1 MRTRKLKV
9 LAFALSASTLALAS
23 SAETRPV
30 IKNPNDHPDYRA
42 ELEPHG
48 TFIFWHGRYL
58 SNSRSYRTFGDPEF
72 GAGFRASIELADPA
86 FIPKI
91 NNTVA
96 ITFGIDFTN
105 YNCRGCRYR
114 DDFLVWNPVGLQWNF
129 FITDKFS
136 TFADIGFM
144 LRSYGFYN
152 NIDPDLF
159 VMVGGRWHF
168 SDKVAFTFRLGVPFV
183 NVGVSFFVGS

>member
-9 LAFALSASTLALAS
+9 LALVAAASTLALAS
-23 SAETRPV
+23 SAEARPV

-48 TFIFWHGRYL
+48 TFIFWHGKYL
-58 SNSRSYRTFGDPEF
+58 SSSRNYRTFGDPEF
-72 GAGFRASIELADPA
+72 GAGFRATIEILDPG

-91 NNTVA
+91 NNTVG
-96 ITFGIDFTN
+96 ITFGIDMTN
-105 YNCRGCRYR
+105 NGCRGCRYR
-114 DDFLVWNPVGLQWNF
+114 DDFIVWNPVGIQWNF

-144 LRSYGFYN
+144 LRSWGFYN
-152 NIDPDLF
+152 SIDPDLF